1 MDFAALLC
9 NPFGLIRQIL
19 FSKQLCKWKK
29 GAQNS
34 WWFSAV
40 SDFSPLLKI
49 FWDKQEDGKWCSKAT
64 SRLPSSVAGA
74 IILSVMK
81 WPKFI
86 LNDNAFSCRW
96 KKHQIWSRELSCWTV
111 NPGTQSIQELSHQSF
126 LLQKT
131 HFLHFPSY
139 PKRVSKTCISS
150 HRHFSSRSGEAAHF
164 PGMKTL
170 CMSVLLWGMIVETVP
185 KDVFLLSGHW
195 CRTLTIRDQSF
206 GKDIRGVF
214 AESGDTLYL
223 LWWLE
228 SSPDKQGLCFFLRLP
243 LNSHRE
249 SWIISLLIVIQ
260 VSRCSSLLCI
270 AFHFKPQYFPMPWW
284 KS

>member
-1 MDFAALLC
+1 
-9 NPFGLIRQIL
+9 
-19 FSKQLCKWKK
+19 
-29 GAQNS
+29 
-34 WWFSAV
+34 
-40 SDFSPLLKI
+40 
-49 FWDKQEDGKWCSKAT
+49 
-64 SRLPSSVAGA
+64 
-74 IILSVMK
+74 MK

-111 NPGTQSIQELSHQSF
+111 NPGTQSIQELSHQSS

-139 PKRVSKTCISS
+139 PKRASKTCISS

-170 CMSVLLWGMIVETVP
+170 CVSVLLWGMIVETVP

-228 SSPDKQGLCFFLRLP
+228 SSPDKQGLCFFSEVAFELSQRE
-243 LNSHRE
+243 LNYFTFDCDPGFQMLFTALHC
-249 SWIISLLIVIQ
+249 ISLQTPIFSYATVKKLIWNIT
-260 VSRCSSLLCI
+260 LI
-270 AFHFKPQYFPMPWW
+270 M
-284 KS
+284 